1 MDSRCQPLAPLQN
14 REINQRERESP
25 KLHIKPEWDSELS
38 VQFIKHLTAS
48 GPTMTK
54 SRLSGILHGILDS
67 GCRESNHV
75 CCVHCQTGH
84 CWTGGSVEEE
94 VHRLETVY
102 DVTYALSIHHWIE
115 LHKTTFISITS
126 ITPSTEMSIQT
137 LTWLCLC
144 GRFQT
149 LLKSCSRNQKCVFK
163 LRVGIYASWTHRA
176 EDNVSIRVKH
186 RLCLAA
192 VFFRDKLLRV
202 VNHFY

>member
-1 MDSRCQPLAPLQN
+1 MRLWAQCSVHKTFDSVWTN
-14 REINQRERESP
+14 NDKESFVRYP
-25 KLHIKPEWDSELS
+25 SWDFRLGMPGVKPRLLRSLS
-38 VQFIKHLTAS
+38 DWTL
-48 GPTMTK
+48 
-54 SRLSGILHGILDS
+54 LDWRF
-67 GCRESNHV
+67 C
-75 CCVHCQTGH
+75 
-84 CWTGGSVEEE
+84 SVGEE

-115 LHKTTFISITS
+115 LHITTFISITS
-126 ITPSTEMSIQT
+126 IIPSTEMSIQT

-202 VNHFY
+202 VIHFY